1 MSTMEIRLTAFDH
14 FEHDGQCQ
22 RSRMAS
28 PLASMPVLDDP
39 KHWLVLDG
47 AVPPK
52 FPFDGSTTTAK
63 DCFLPLV

>member
-1 MSTMEIRLTAFDH
+1 MGTVEIRLTAFDH
-14 FEHDGQCQ
+14 FGHDGPCQ
-22 RSRMAS
+22 RSCMAP

-39 KHWLVLDG
+39 KHWFVLDG

-52 FPFDGSTTTAK
+52 FPFEGSTTTAK